1 MVADGE
7 RPYLK
12 TICRLKT
19 EGGSLSSLPSDG
31 ISNAAFAPYAGCGR
45 IRLARANRARGGYAV

>member
-1 MVADGE
+1 M
-7 RPYLK
+7 K

-45 IRLARANRARGGYAV
+45 IRLARANRARGGDAV